1 MVGCPFLNR
10 NKIAWLLMGENFF
23 FMPLDIWTRMKQETV
38 AIFQNLLSKLPYF
51 KHKHQELNILVHHDG
66 QEIKSELQSHR

>member
-1 MVGCPFLNR
+1 
-10 NKIAWLLMGENFF
+10 
-23 FMPLDIWTRMKQETV
+23 MPLAIWTRMKQETV

-51 KHKHQELNILVHHDG
+51 KHEHQELNILVLHNG